1 MSVSVVASPQPRW
14 KARNANVLAGFFMRQ
29 FLYGLKPPGIPAV
42 SMLGPVV
49 RKGDVVT
56 DFELP
61 DETGAP
67 RRLSG
72 LLADGPVVLFF
83 YTSGASSNWLNAM
96 STSGRPMLGASV
108 TAAWPYSFPTPHAT
122 RAK

>member
-1 MSVSVVASPQPRW
+1 
-14 KARNANVLAGFFMRQ
+14 MRQ

-49 RKGDVVT
+49 RKGDVGT

-72 LLADGPVVLFF
+72 LLADVTFNRRSVVSLPGNPLPIRQERSIAGKAAMKA
-83 YTSGASSNWLNAM
+83 TSSSVRNPSLGLAQLQKWAAIFNAM
-96 STSGRPMLGASV
+96 SLIRCRKRSS
-108 TAAWPYSFPTPHAT
+108 
-122 RAK
+122 

>member
-1 MSVSVVASPQPRW
+1 
-14 KARNANVLAGFFMRQ
+14 
-29 FLYGLKPPGIPAV
+29 
-42 SMLGPVV
+42 MLGPVV

-56 DFELP
+56 GFELP

-96 STSGRPMLGASV
+96 STSGRTMLGAWV
-108 TAAWPYSFPTPHAT
+108 TAAWAYVFPTPNARVDREKSTAPMHARRGEKRKT
-122 RAK
+122 FMETTSEKSALSV